1 LGYHTSKEVID
12 MHFVAQVYK
21 EEQENI
27 REQGK
32 EANTIVLRGYN
43 PKIWVGPELMEVKL
57 PVNAIAYNLC
67 ITGRDLYLERIKG
80 VRSPETWERY
90 TGRVIDSVYKL
101 SHEFCEAYVLRQAN
115 INSNLE
121 TYLVKNQSRIINRAK
136 EEHSSVLSKI
146 SFQPNQSLMCRF
158 DSTLQKIIR
167 SEGRIASSL
176 IDFEIG
182 RVEGATPKGIFNEY
196 LGFNTNVVL
205 RSPHLGFTG
214 KVSPDFIY
222 RHEVIG
228 DIKTGTWQEFFMY
241 TAIAYALAY
250 EEHTRRDMNY
260 GTILYPEFPRNQ
272 RIPVYRHTSIEFLGD
287 LMRLAFKVV
296 RDRKLQIVHDKKDPG
311 KPDSK
316 DKCDLGCPFLPN
328 CWGKRR

>member
-1 LGYHTSKEVID
+1 
-12 MHFVAQVYK
+12 MHFVAQIYK
-21 EEQENI
+21 EEQETI

-32 EANTIVLRGYN
+32 EANTILLRGYN
-43 PKIWVGPELMEVKL
+43 PKMWVRPELMEVKL

-80 VRSPETWERY
+80 FKSPETWERY
-90 TGRVIDSVYKL
+90 TGRLIDSVYKI
-101 SHEFCEAYVLRQAN
+101 SHELCEAYVLRQTN
-115 INSNLE
+115 IKSNLE
-121 TYLVKNQSRIINRAK
+121 TYLVKNQNKIINQAK
-136 EEHSSVLSKI
+136 VEHSPVLSKM
-146 SFQPNQSLMCRF
+146 SPQPNQSLVRSF
-158 DSTLQKIIR
+158 DGTLRKIVR
-167 SEGRIASSL
+167 SEGRIASAL

-182 RVEGATPKGIFNEY
+182 RVEGATPKGIFDEY

-272 RIPVYRHTSIEFLGD
+272 RIPVYHHTSIEFLSD
-287 LMRLAFKVV
+287 PMRLAFKAV
-296 RDRKLQIVHDKKDPG
+296 RDRKLQIIHDKEDPG
-311 KPDSK
+311 KPNSK
-316 DKCDLGCPFLPN
+316 DKCDPGCPFLSY
-328 CWGKRR
+328 CWGEDDE

>member
-1 LGYHTSKEVID
+1 MAT
-12 MHFVAQVYK
+12 
-21 EEQENI
+21 
-27 REQGK
+27 
-32 EANTIVLRGYN
+32 
-43 PKIWVGPELMEVKL
+43 
-57 PVNAIAYNLC
+57 
-67 ITGRDLYLERIKG
+67 
-80 VRSPETWERY
+80 
-90 TGRVIDSVYKL
+90 
-101 SHEFCEAYVLRQAN
+101 
-115 INSNLE
+115 
-121 TYLVKNQSRIINRAK
+121 
-136 EEHSSVLSKI
+136 
-146 SFQPNQSLMCRF
+146 
-158 DSTLQKIIR
+158 
-167 SEGRIASSL
+167 IASAL

-272 RIPVYRHTSIEFLGD
+272 RIPVYHYTSIEFLSD
-287 LMRLAFKVV
+287 PMRLAFKAV
-296 RDRKLQIVHDKKDPG
+296 RDRKLQIIHDKKDPG

-316 DKCDLGCPFLPN
+316 DKCDPGCPFLSH
-328 CWGKRR
+328 CWGGR